1 MSNDQDE
8 RGRFATGNR
17 LGKGNPMARAMQRH
31 RTALAEAASAEDIRR
46 VWKALVEKAVGGDVA
61 AARTVLEFACGKP
74 SQAVH
79 LDVKTEAPKPYVFIE
94 RSAKHPDSVRER
106 LERNGMPDAPGDA
119 ASSP

>member
-79 LDVKTEAPKPYVFIE
+79 LDVKTDARPYVYIE
-94 RSAKHPDSVRER
+94 RSAKHPDSIREAR
-106 LERNGMPDAPGDA
+106 ERNGKPRDPGDA
-119 ASSP
+119 AFGP